1 MNSSLQLTIKQ
12 KYYFNLIFHFKEI
25 QLQNW
30 YSPLIYIVRH
40 ILQERTNH
48 YALRDSSGY
57 EELYRR
63 SMISSDEWSMM
74 GLLTVLG
81 CRRCPTILGC

>member
-12 KYYFNLIFHFKEI
+12 KYYFHLIFHFKQI

-30 YSPLIYIVRH
+30 YSPHIYIVRH

-48 YALRDSSGY
+48 YVLRDSSGY

-63 SMISSDEWSMM
+63 SMISSDE
-74 GLLTVLG
+74 
-81 CRRCPTILGC
+81 